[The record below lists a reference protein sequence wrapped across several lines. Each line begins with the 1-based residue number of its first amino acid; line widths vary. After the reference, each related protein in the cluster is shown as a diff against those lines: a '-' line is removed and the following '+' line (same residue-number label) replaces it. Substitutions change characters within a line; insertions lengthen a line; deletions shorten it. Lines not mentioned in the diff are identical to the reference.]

1 MEALFLWFGHSKCA
15 HDALLSPLLI
25 TSIFWQRFRNVFLP
39 SLTCAFIYT
48 LPSPS
53 SIFYKLSPTPSIIL
67 APSLVTYWLGRCVR
81 LCVCVCVCV
90 HTVPLWSMRSTW
102 WPDRPPHPLFLRPL
116 PLLAPV
122 STAQVKTSVERRQH
136 PPWPYSWA
144 DSSWQNSSAH
154 NVCQSVT
161 SRASCVH
168 VAEIQIWDERIK
180 CVKLYI
186 PWFLSYFT
194 QANPEISNQSLKGK
208 MQYV

>member
-1 MEALFLWFGHSKCA
+1 MAALFLRFGRSKCA
-15 HDALLSPLLI
+15 HNAVSSLWLI
-25 TSIFWQRFRNVFLP
+25 TSIFWQHFRSVFLP

-53 SIFYKLSPTPSIIL
+53 SIFCKLSPIPSIIL
-67 APSLVTYWLGRCVR
+67 APSLVTYWLGRCV
-81 LCVCVCVCV
+81 CVCVCV
-90 HTVPLWSMRSTW
+90 HTVLLWSMRSTW
-102 WPDRPPHPLFLRPL
+102 WPDRPPHPLFLRHL
-116 PLLAPV
+116 PLFAPV

-144 DSSWQNSSAH
+144 DSSWQNTSAH

-186 PWFLSYFT
+186 PWFLSYFNH
-194 QANPEISNQSLKGK
+194 ANPEISNHYLKGT
-208 MQYV
+208 MQYVYI